1 MEPKDAAGHFIIRDY
16 RSGDFSQIARLWEET
31 DLGGEFRGDTQEVV
45 ERSLAMG
52 GRLLVAVLPDET
64 LLATSW
70 MTFDGRRLHL
80 HHFGVAP
87 VCQRQGIGRVL
98 AMECIR
104 LAKRKGVQL
113 KLEVHKT
120 NEAAIRLYTGLGF
133 KYLGDYDV
141 YIMRSY
147 DS

>member
-1 MEPKDAAGHFIIRDY
+1 M
-16 RSGDFSQIARLWEET
+16 
-31 DLGGEFRGDTQEVV
+31 
-45 ERSLAMG
+45 
-52 GRLLVAVLPDET
+52 AVLPDET
-64 LLATSW
+64 LLATAW

-87 VCQRQGIGRVL
+87 AYQRKGIGRVL

-104 LAKRKGVQL
+104 LAKHKGVQL
-113 KLEVHKT
+113 KLEVHNT

-133 KYLGDYDV
+133 KYLGDYNV

-147 DS
+147 E